1 MIFLKGREERK
12 SVGRKFS
19 FTMFYHA
26 TFRTKTIILVF
37 LFQDLHIKNKAIIIS
52 RIRPKVSIIKYAAS

>member
-26 TFRTKTIILVF
+26 TFSTKTILIF
-37 LFQDLHIKNKAIIIS
+37 LFQDLHMKNTAIIIS
-52 RIRPKVSIIKYAAS
+52 RICPKFSIIKYATS